1 MRRIRP
7 TLLALVALLVGLTA
21 CTRSVDFDPDPGST
35 YAVNVVNPSSQ
46 PMIVSFDDGSGP
58 RLLGT
63 VGANRTERFVV
74 AASQGG
80 TVSIIA
86 HDEAETRTVRKTV
99 VLEPGG
105 TVEVRLD

>member
-1 MRRIRP
+1 MRRLRL
-7 TLLALVALLVGLTA
+7 TAFALLALVAAATA
-21 CTRSVDFDPDPGST
+21 CTRSVDLDADPGQT
-35 YAVNVVNPSSQ
+35 YAVNVINTFAQ

-74 AASQGG
+74 AGTSGG

-86 HDEAETRTVRKTV
+86 RDESDSRTVRRTV
-99 VLEPGG
+99 SLVPGG
-105 TVEVRLD
+105 TVDVRLN